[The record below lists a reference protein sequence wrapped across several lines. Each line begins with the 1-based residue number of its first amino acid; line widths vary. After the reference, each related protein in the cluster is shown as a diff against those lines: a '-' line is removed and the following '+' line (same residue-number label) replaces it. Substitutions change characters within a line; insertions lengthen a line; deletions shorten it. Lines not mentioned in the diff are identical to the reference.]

1 MSEPPLSARLR
12 NPPLSARAQQSR
24 ATPRAT
30 PRGGWW
36 ANMQRSAD
44 HGARVRGECHGV
56 RSGAVLGTPRRQ
68 PMTAR
73 ADMETPK
80 RPRSGGAENPP
91 DNGASLGLG
100 TFKLQRGI
108 ATLLV
113 GAGAQEDIHVVKGA
127 SRVGLALFHELPE
140 RAVVRLVH
148 PGSAAALSEI
158 GMFDEILQVNDE
170 AATSA
175 QHAVGLIRDAEPGLL
190 KLRVR
195 RCPRRLVRA
204 AATLQRA
211 WLRAL
216 FAQFGLQ
223 RATLHK
229 PSRDAR
235 LGVSFSSR
243 LTRSA
248 VIEKVSAGGLA
259 AGVVATGDRICSID
273 GARCDSP
280 SVVAHLL
287 RESDGEISLLVQRAT
302 HVDPQA
308 LRAEEAAQ
316 SAAEAAAEAEEAEA
330 AAAVGDTREYSLN
343 SAGGRYA
350 SDEDDEDGEDDEEF
364 DEDDEDDEEDEEEE
378 DVDAADGGA
387 YSAGLPERGAW
398 GVPRPDPVSTG
409 AGSANS
415 SAMATPDKQQV
426 VLSGFGSGG
435 QSGGGATTPKQ
446 VQKQGSWLDW
456 LIQKRAVTA
465 PGEMASPAMPMQP
478 SPHAGDER
486 V

>member
-1 MSEPPLSARLR
+1 
-12 NPPLSARAQQSR
+12 
-24 ATPRAT
+24 
-30 PRGGWW
+30 
-36 ANMQRSAD
+36 MQRSAD
-44 HGARVRGECHGV
+44 PAGRIRGECHGV
-56 RSGAVLGTPRRQ
+56 RSDAVLGTPRRQ

-80 RPRSGGAENPP
+80 RPRSVDAENPP
-91 DNGASLGLG
+91 NNGANPGLG

-113 GAGAQEDIHVVKGA
+113 GAGAPEDLHVVKGA
-127 SRVGLALFHELPE
+127 SRVGLALWHELPE

-204 AATLQRA
+204 AVTLQRA

-216 FAQFGLQ
+216 FAKFGLQ
-223 RATLHK
+223 RAVLHK

-235 LGVSFSSR
+235 LGVSFSPR

-248 VIEKVSAGGLA
+248 VIEKVSPDGLA
-259 AGVVATGDRICSID
+259 AGVVAVGDKICSID
-273 GARCDSP
+273 GGRCDSP

-287 RESDGEISLLVQRAT
+287 RESDGEIRLLVQRAT
-302 HVDPQA
+302 HVDLQA

-316 SAAEAAAEAEEAEA
+316 SAAEAAAEAEESEA
-330 AAAVGDTREYSLN
+330 AAAVGDTREYSLPG
-343 SAGGRYA
+343 SGSGRRY
-350 SDEDDEDGEDDEEF
+350 DDDDDDDGEEDEF
-364 DEDDEDDEEDEEEE
+364 DEEDEEEDEE
-378 DVDAADGGA
+378 DEEGEEGYEHDEDDDADAADSGA

-398 GVPRPDPVSTG
+398 GLPRPDPVCTG

-415 SAMATPDKQQV
+415 SAMASPDRQHV
-426 VLSGFGSGG
+426 VLSGFGS
-435 QSGGGATTPKQ
+435 QSATPK

-456 LIQKRAVTA
+456 LMQKRAVTA
-465 PGEMASPAMPMQP
+465 PGDAAPAVPMQR